1 MNEQLKTIMKV
12 SSELMPLARFVG
24 IENGE
29 TFPFKGQPG
38 IHPNTTAAGWGA
50 ECKGY
55 EFLPININTYEGVI
69 PSGAELVMTA
79 GGNINEAYV
88 LHGFDEVGEFE
99 DMVKNPVYGFTPIL
113 SQPLNF
119 YGIEFE
125 EDYKVYEAY
134 MQTQMKSVPPIP
146 TQH

>member
-1 MNEQLKTIMKV
+1 MNEQVKTIMKV

-24 IENGE
+24 KENGE

-55 EFLPININTYEGVI
+55 DFLPININTYEGVI
-69 PSGAELVMTA
+69 PSGAELILTD
-79 GGNINEAYV
+79 GGGTSAFV
-88 LHGFDEVGEFE
+88 LTGFDEVGEFE
-99 DMVKNPVYGFTPIL
+99 YMVKNPVYGFAPIL